1 MGYVRCDENC
11 VELPVQPDSIN
22 VIDTFDNTND
32 FFHVG
37 YIRCDE
43 NCDARP
49 IPFDPNSPQN
59 TTRDTNSYILF
70 FDTNWTRHLS
80 DNTPG
85 TKNQYGK
92 SLYFPV
98 GGTFP
103 PGHPDVGSGTYIVKS
118 TDTYSSTDD
127 LVGVFI
133 CDENDREVLISNE
146 AGDGYFSIYFSEYIS
161 TEQDPNLLVSN
172 ESGDSLVAQI
182 DHGES
187 ITINTD

>member
-11 VELPVQPDSIN
+11 LQKPVQPDQIN
-22 VIDTFDNTND
+22 VLDTFGNSND
-32 FFHVG
+32 FFHTG
-37 YIRCDE
+37 YARCDE
-43 NCDARP
+43 NCVSRP
-49 IPFDPNSPQN
+49 IEFDPNNPQN
-59 TTRDTNSYILF
+59 NIRDTNSYVLF

-85 TKNQYGK
+85 TKSKYSE
-92 SLYFPV
+92 SLYFPE

-118 TDTYSSTDD
+118 TDTYSPTDD
-127 LVGVFI
+127 LVDVFI

-146 AGDGYFSIYFSEYIS
+146 AGDAYFSIYFSEYVS

-172 ESGDSLVAQI
+172 ESGDSLVAQV
-182 DHGES
+182 DYGES
-187 ITINTD
+187 ITLNND